1 MQRFFEEKQLSDFI
15 PKVTP
20 RRRREKKPT
29 REIFAWH
36 NVARKAEQEQVELL
50 IKSSVE
56 KKAADIGDR
65 HRGYMGKHLLL
76 I

>member
-1 MQRFFEEKQLSDFI
+1 VQRFFEEKQLSDFI

-36 NVARKAEQEQVELL
+36 NVARKAEQEQVEL
-50 IKSSVE
+50 E
-56 KKAADIGDR
+56 
-65 HRGYMGKHLLL
+65 
-76 I
+76 